1 VSAASLRL
9 GTRGSRL
16 ALLQSGLVAAALRS
30 LGADVELV
38 TLVTSG
44 DVRRPDTAWGE
55 GAFVGA
61 LERALLDGSI
71 DLAVH
76 SAKDVPIE
84 PEDDLL
90 IAAYPARA
98 DAGDAL
104 VVRDGLPARTL
115 ADLPAGAVI
124 GTDSPRRSGFVLA
137 RRPGLTVVGLSGN
150 VDTRLAKLD
159 RGDADALVLAVA
171 GLTRLGRADRITER
185 LPADLVPPAPGQGA
199 LAVQVRADRRD
210 IVARVAQLDDAATR
224 TAVQAER
231 EVLRLSGGGCR
242 APLGAFAEVRGD
254 VLRVTA
260 GVVDPSGSGR
270 RVITREAP
278 VADGLA
284 LAAAVADELL
294 PDRRWPAP
302 PSRARGTE
310 TPA

>member
-1 VSAASLRL
+1 VNLPTLRL

-16 ALLQSGLVAAALRS
+16 ALIQSGLVADALRA

-38 TLVTSG
+38 TVVTSG
-44 DVRRPDTAWGE
+44 DVRRPDPAWGD
-55 GAFVGA
+55 GAFGGA
-61 LERALLDGSI
+61 LERALLDGEI

-84 PEDDLL
+84 PEDDLR
-90 IAAYPARA
+90 IAAYPVRA

-104 VVRDGLPARTL
+104 VVRHAAAGSVAG
-115 ADLPAGAVI
+115 LPAGAVI
-124 GTDSPRRSGFVLA
+124 GTDSPRRSGFLLA
-137 RRPGLTVVGLSGN
+137 ARPDLEIVGLSGN
-150 VDTRLAKLD
+150 VDTRLSKLD

-171 GLTRLGRADRITER
+171 GLTRLGRADRITDR
-185 LPADLVPPAPGQGA
+185 LAVDLVPPAPGQGS
-199 LAVQVRADRRD
+199 LAVQVRADRTD
-210 IVARVAQLDDAATR
+210 VLARVAALDDTATR
-224 TAVQAER
+224 IAVQAER

-254 VLRVTA
+254 VLRLTA

-270 RVITREAP
+270 RVITRSASI
-278 VADGLA
+278 ADALD

-302 PSRARGTE
+302 LPRARGTE
-310 TPA
+310 TPV